1 MPTGSCLCH
10 NLKYEYTSEPITK
23 ATCHCLSCRKISGGT
38 HTLNL
43 LIPEDKFRVTEG
55 TATSYTEMH
64 ESGMKLTINFCS
76 KCGCYIYKTHEKFP
90 GMVVILAGTLDAPDA
105 LEQAKP
111 EAELYSQHR
120 VRWLPDF
127 GWAEKKVEF

>member
-10 NLKYEYTSEPITK
+10 ALKYEYTSEPTTK

-38 HTLNL
+38 HTVNL
-43 LIPEDKFRVTEG
+43 LLPADKFRVTSG
-55 TATSYTEMH
+55 TAIKYTETH
-64 ESGMKLTINFCS
+64 ESGKKLTVNFCS
-76 KCGCYIYKTHEKFP
+76 ICGCAVYKTHELFP
-90 GMVVILAGTLDAPDA
+90 GMVVILAGTLDEPGA

-120 VRWLPDF
+120 VKWMPEF
-127 GWAEKKVEF
+127 EWAEQRVEF